1 MSYGSRRRRA
11 TFSHLFASSGSLRA
25 KKSHNCENSGL
36 VHFNSTQVDVTIKTN
51 DGSRFLLFPKSQKA
65 GLLSSCGSKMLRLSC
80 AKSTSFVTKI
90 LWVQIPLSSW
100 RLFLLLFISFV
111 SSKENF
117 STDLLHDGILGLWL
131 AENGHVTFI

>member
-1 MSYGSRRRRA
+1 MGK
-11 TFSHLFASSGSLRA
+11 FGVNQSL
-25 KKSHNCENSGL
+25 
-36 VHFNSTQVDVTIKTN
+36 
-51 DGSRFLLFPKSQKA
+51 PKQF
-65 GLLSSCGSKMLRLSC
+65 LRLSC

-131 AENGHVTFI
+131 AENGPIT